1 MSLTIEQTLAVA
13 SLLLLVSL
21 GASKLSAR
29 FGIPALLLF
38 LGVGMLAGSEGP
50 GGIYFDD
57 PGVAQF
63 LSVTALAFILFSGGL
78 DTEVAD
84 IRPVLGKGAILAT
97 LGVLITAL
105 VVGAVVSMAGL
116 GFSLQESMLVG
127 AIVSSTDAAAVFA
140 ILRSKGVGLKE
151 GLKPLLELESG
162 SNDPMAIFL
171 TVGVIELVKDPTLS
185 VLSLIPLFV
194 QQMVLGALFGYIGGR
209 LLVMLINR
217 LNLAYD
223 GLYPVVTVAAVLF
236 IYGVTG
242 ALGGSG
248 FLAVYIAGIVA
259 GEYSF
264 IHKRTLISFHD
275 GLGWLM
281 QIVIFVTLGL
291 LVFPSELAS
300 IADRGLLIAGGL
312 IVLARPLAVFLTTI
326 LTDLSL
332 REKLFV
338 SWVGLRG
345 AAPILLATF
354 PLVAGVGQAAT
365 IFNIVFFVVLT
376 SVLIQGTTLPLVAR
390 WLGVDE
396 PIKQRS
402 IPPLEVVPGTNIQS
416 RLQEITVSERSG
428 LAGRAIVSANIPEAA
443 LIVLLGRDG
452 EFLIPR
458 GSTVLH
464 AGDTLLVLSDDETLE
479 RVRAMLEGEGA
490 GDQHVPQE
498 AAG

>member
-1 MSLTIEQTLAVA
+1 MSPSIEQTLAVA
-13 SLLLLVSL
+13 ALLLLVSL

-57 PGVAQF
+57 PGLAQF

-84 IRPVLGKGAILAT
+84 IRPVLGKGALLAT
-97 LGVLITAL
+97 VGVLITAL
-105 VVGAVVSMAGL
+105 VVGGLVSMAGL
-116 GFSLQESMLVG
+116 GFSLQEGVLMG

-140 ILRSKGVGLKE
+140 ILRSKGLGLK
-151 GLKPLLELESG
+151 GKLKPLLELESG

-171 TVGVIELVKDPTLS
+171 TVGMIDLVQDPSLS
-185 VLSLIPLFV
+185 VFSLIPFFV
-194 QQMVLGALFGYIGGR
+194 QQMVLGAVFGYVSGR
-209 LLVMLINR
+209 LLVVLINR

-223 GLYPVVTVAAVLF
+223 GLYPVVTIAAVLF

-248 FLAVYIAGIVA
+248 FLAVYLAGIVA
-259 GEYSF
+259 GEHSF
-264 IHKRTLISFHD
+264 LHKRTLISFHD

-281 QIVIFVTLGL
+281 QIVMFVTLGL
-291 LVFPSELAS
+291 LVFPSELAP
-300 IADRGLLIAGGL
+300 IVDRGLLIATGL
-312 IVLARPLAVFLTTI
+312 IILARPVAVFLSTA
-326 LTDLSL
+326 LSDLNL

-354 PLVAGVGQAAT
+354 PLVAGVSQAAT

-376 SVLIQGTTLPLVAR
+376 SVLVQGTTLPLVAR

-396 PIKQRS
+396 PARPRNV
-402 IPPLEVVPGTNIQS
+402 PPLEVVPGTNIRS
-416 RLQEITVSERSG
+416 RLKEITISERSA
-428 LAGRAIVSANIPEAA
+428 LAGRAIVAANIPDEA

-452 EFLIPR
+452 EFIIPR

-464 AGDTLLVLSDDETLE
+464 AGDTLLVLSDDATLE
-479 RVRAMLEGEGA
+479 RVRVMLEGEA
-490 GDQHVPQE
+490 E
-498 AAG
+498 